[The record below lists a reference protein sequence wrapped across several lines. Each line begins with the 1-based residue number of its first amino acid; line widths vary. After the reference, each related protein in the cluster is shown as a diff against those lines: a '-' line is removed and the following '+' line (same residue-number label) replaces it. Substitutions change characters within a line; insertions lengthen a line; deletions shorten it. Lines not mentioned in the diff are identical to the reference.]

1 MEEIDINIP
10 KILSSF
16 NMDTDPEIVSKLAN
30 FGCNIEEENVMETLH
45 SINGIGYEIEENVY
59 SLPSMSVNKLNER
72 KKQIIISHHELAR
85 RYYDSLTFSKRLQKK
100 IALLSTLYDILHV
113 KYYLSKEDKSV
124 QISMTPQNSIDETIK
139 PVAKLTGQ
147 QVLIQL
153 TVKTGLTMFFTLL
166 KQSWENKDSNGIN
179 MGLEVLNTALTLMRE
194 LNPLS
199 LGSKA
204 ELPQLGLDC
213 LDNIMHFVKE
223 CLNADF
229 IQNMNVKEQ
238 LAELSLLLAY
248 QRESLIYLLEW
259 IDMALN
265 INDICLPFE
274 KLYRV
279 LEEMSSI
286 LTFAFGSEEFESYK
300 SRNCIPLKDVAL
312 LLMKKLVSFGETSV
326 VRTPLNQNSAELPQP
341 LSEVF
346 MWGSNS
352 SNQHAEGA
360 TEVTD
365 IPRLVRSLSDVQQ
378 VEAGQYCTFI
388 IDTKGCVSACGKNSY
403 GRLGLGN
410 SSNQPVPKRININ
423 CKIKQVSSSKGCDG
437 HSLALSDTGEVY
449 SWGDGDYGKLGHGDV
464 ATHKEPKLIQ
474 GPFIGKVIELVS
486 AGYRHSAA
494 VTSDGQLYTWGEG
507 DHGRLGHGDCN
518 PRFIPT
524 LVKSLSDMPVG
535 YVACGSTH
543 TLACSRDGNTVWSF
557 GSGDNGK
564 LGHGNTL
571 RLYKPQKIEGLR
583 HYKIK
588 KVAAGI
594 HFSVALTCT
603 GEVFTWGQGSNLGC
617 GSSEITLFSPA
628 VVEDLMQQ
636 IIIDISVGDSHC
648 LALTRN
654 CAVYAWGSNGKGQC
668 GQGHSTSPVSRPSK
682 VINLEGKQIN
692 QISAGTSHSV
702 AWTTLPPDRQ
712 TNVWHSP
719 FCIDLHES
727 TFKWLRQFIEKYC
740 EQIESHQST
749 PNDINEE
756 MLILSL
762 NMLNNHLFFARVSG
776 HNFSKLLGNETSQLR
791 TLLLKLVD
799 LQVKEVVERSLMDCL
814 STGASLLL
822 PPLSGR
828 LNILKSL
835 LAQDTNLTRGQK
847 LLLDVTVSSLNDN
860 SHISSLFRVNSMGLY
875 ENRYLSIEE
884 VMKLLLKHLTNSTV
898 TLLESNNYTTFK
910 KGNKLDVILTSLH
923 KLLLSHL
930 LAYNIKSFHF
940 SNTCLSMNRLLVN
953 HLEAYLMFA
962 NKIFTMAID
971 SYKDEHHLFY
981 NAVLSSSI
989 VGETMINTLNSL
1001 SLYQS
1006 EHIQPLITSLVN
1018 TVQSLHTL
1026 NQKMCSNDPEKM
1038 NESIWFIE
1046 LESAFC
1052 LLIGQ
1057 LISYGIISSPLCPSE
1072 IYNERWLK
1080 SKLFSS
1086 GIEKLEDKN
1095 IFDDIE
1101 DRLKRIINQGFI
1113 VLEHEL
1119 HFIPL
1124 PYLSLLKYILCGYEQ
1139 NEDSA
1144 ILAICKNFKDK
1155 YESFLKDNK
1164 YDMIARLTLPLF
1176 YITLIKIDGRPLK
1189 DLVLNKKLVSF
1200 INDMCM
1206 KMFFAI
1212 VNNNT
1217 EKSATFSES
1226 SSPNTVMD
1234 EYLCLNI
1241 SSKCCFLLTAV
1252 RGMHSD
1258 PSLPNKHLLK
1268 DDLTAAN
1275 KSVLESV
1282 LEFVFDCK
1290 QATNPYALIQASEI
1304 EEIRAHDRLAAFNRI
1319 TKMLKIID
1327 FVQDSSNHI
1336 SLSHMCKVF
1345 QAFICGLL
1353 ELYHSQFIEHH
1364 YYSAI
1369 NTVPRSIKRQI
1380 QNAVLNIYKHFE
1392 IYLRMNVATSELF
1405 SIQIC
1410 ILSLLNM
1417 HFTSS
1422 DFEYLLSNNLPEMLV
1437 STCKLHVPFMSTDRY
1452 SLVVVKMTSNILY
1465 ILAVSGCNTNTSFES
1480 IRAVFVNVH
1489 NLLDILINSRQ
1500 CSIMEQTFSETPN
1513 NMLVEGVNSPES
1525 YPVQSYIC
1533 DLLSFVLQCTSFSP
1547 LCISSHQ
1554 WTETLLR
1561 LAQCSSTM
1569 FLAEHFRC
1577 KLLILRLLRQIL
1589 PYLKSSNTG
1598 RKKIVKTLFEQLGTN
1613 MWLIPQQVENITAY
1627 LKQED
1632 LDKQMG
1638 NICLNDSNDSISNH
1652 NIDVGELPFSFHE
1665 EKSFNCI
1672 IENGHTVIHAHG
1684 GRAYALGSTPF
1695 ESGVYQWK
1703 FFILKEHKGNEG
1715 SCIGISRYPI
1725 KDQNYR
1731 TTSDMWLYRAYNGI
1745 LYHNGQLPLA
1755 LKTYTQGDYI
1765 TATFDTESRT
1775 LSFAKNND
1783 YPVIAFQNIDT
1794 KTKLFPC
1801 VLCYS
1806 TAAGQKIKI
1815 SDYRAERN
1823 KNAELFAGEPYLAPM
1838 FTCITENYISIIRI
1852 LHNTDQWLIEVN
1864 ECLLEQL
1871 SFLKG
1876 VLPEVRFKERLLEI
1890 SGSIQKEPICEHIGE
1905 VDLNLLCEKVWPALA
1920 VIGGLDRGLKVD
1932 GRCFDLD
1939 QKSFGTIMG
1948 TLKKGF
1954 TTAKVMR
1961 EDKNDTVSD
1970 VLFQSLLPCNNIKFN
1985 PARLEYIPA
1994 LLLYSIGRLSGITNE
2009 LVSPNNSQASKM
2021 SDKFHEEN
2029 AIKSLDLF
2037 SSQMVMNIMD
2047 QLSEVNTIPSSSNT
2061 KDLGVNTTTK
2071 DAYNVSLAHETKLF
2085 KLSAL
2090 QTTAL
2095 KSLEVFMTSSM
2106 CVDILVNPISPK
2118 SKQPT
2123 DANKNAIG
2131 DNKKK
2136 RDNLKEN
2143 DTMNDI
2149 LIFLFRCAFE
2159 KSLCSK
2165 YLIIETDMIESE
2177 RILNI
2182 LYNNYLK
2189 ECAENKYKIPDLQNR
2204 LKTLISF
2211 QESTNVKRRESISG
2225 DTSRTTEDS
2234 PRRIGRSRRN
2244 MLHRSNTIY
2253 MCPTSTVNLNTPSLI
2268 PPRENREH
2276 IPSIAIPLIEMGF
2289 SARLV
2294 ERAIAALG
2302 NIWETMPRNV
2312 AINSLATW
2320 MIEHPCI
2327 QETNFESS
2335 DSITETRVLSGRTTH
2350 YTIHPEHPI
2359 DDSPLDLA
2367 PRRLIARRRP
2377 TELSPDHSLFMPPN
2391 YLEPDD
2397 YMDDILNGDTDSMAT
2412 IASDV
2417 EQPESPPETPPS
2429 VHSPSSETTESIN
2442 PFTARIDGV
2451 LLPSINRNTM
2461 LRNFT
2466 AIRVPIEVFDSEPES
2481 SQTTGTTVDASC
2493 VNCQEKIE
2501 KLKTSDFVKPK
2512 KSLTSDFTQVSKLMD
2527 HYNYLDEPFDMN
2539 LIYEKFN
2546 SCKFNP
2552 ESVEDNNMDKLGM
2565 EVVPSLTSTEGSSS
2579 KLTQQLSILNLSSL
2593 SLEAALMTSAEERIK
2608 AINRVFHT
2616 MSHLASRNIVI
2627 NILMSLIHWTF
2638 ESDDI
2643 VVWKLDK
2650 LGFTN
2655 VPKIIQFIRLLLI
2668 MNVWTDGEYKE
2679 NEILPKQLE
2688 NNILGLLSNIIILLA
2703 EHYRPA
2709 YNYAISIPVQEIFM
2723 MASEGNLKMQHNL
2736 KVNKLVVNEFV
2747 KKLNIFSKHDETG
2760 ALSPNE
2766 NNNKPSVKMLI
2777 NALSACLLSH
2787 FVNNDIKHWAC
2798 KQLVNILVNKSLNR
2812 KQLVLSNESDFPGTL
2827 KRCPIVKLEGHENR
2841 INHVIWQRNVKSL
2854 ASSGF
2859 DGTMRL
2865 WNNELSLE
2873 TTLLFY
2879 KSTQMYGNDLNG
2891 ELISKLAW
2899 SPSGLC
2905 IAASMEGTLNIYTV
2919 QRHVFQEDETCLSTY
2934 TQDAWITAIAWS
2946 GISTKNSYDFYSQY
2960 LLIGGVDG
2968 SVNIAIVDSLNKITY
2983 EKLNEFCR
2991 LGVPVSHIAWHDN
3004 LVPFAVAF
3012 SSGAI
3017 TVGKIQTRTEP
3028 EILTICQSPVSTLQ
3042 WSKMFDILSV
3052 SNVEDLTVR
3061 LWIKKQNSWEIFHEL
3076 NHSNEPSCVV
3086 WSPVVGNKGLI
3097 LCVGTTVGSINVWL
3111 IPTPFS
3117 KLKPK
3122 MLYSFQGH
3130 MFNSVTSMSIH
3141 DSGLVLATGCSKGSS
3156 GVVNIWSLFDGS
3168 LLNTHTGSGGVD
3180 DLCWME
3186 DQLGLAVCFARSK
3199 DVTVIQF
3206 CADNLT
3212 HNRFESNARSAL
3224 YRRGLNDVQYFC
3236 KFVNSLPDLLQLQM
3250 NHEKHKVLMGDRLLY
3265 SDYLKGLIGIA
3276 LEIWPDQTF
3285 CIPFVPPNTSH
3296 SIEFYEEW
3304 QWLQKLITVLNTAKA
3319 LLTRK
3324 NFPETFISYFSSGLN
3339 EENKDH
3345 YLWSEA
3351 ISNNKWT
3358 IEADQQIIQWF
3369 NTAPHDWQPYTK
3381 CDAYLWGNGR
3391 NGQLGDT
3398 GILSVGQCINICSP
3412 IKIPNFKIAQ
3422 RIVCGQNCTFVLTSQ
3437 GTVLSCGEGNYGR
3450 LGHGHSDSL
3459 PNLTMISALQ
3469 GFVITQLSTS
3479 IGSDGHS
3486 LALTETGEVFSW
3498 GDGDFGKLGH
3508 GNNERQRKP
3517 KLIESLYDVVVIQ
3530 VACGHKHSAVLSQDG
3545 EVYVFGSA
3553 EHGKLGLG
3561 GHVNKKR
3568 PTKIVHK
3575 GFLNIKYIACGQN
3588 HTVCIGENVVWAFG
3602 EGEGGK
3608 LGVGSEKD
3616 IYVPQI
3622 ITSLTGKNIMKAYC
3636 GNGFT
3641 MFLSVDGE
3649 LYSCG
3654 SVNSQDTTDVLL
3666 HPEKISEFETQYVID
3681 VATGPDHVLV
3691 LTGCGDVWAWG
3702 NNCEGI
3708 LGFGHNLP
3716 VQKPSIIPTLS
3727 DKNIKQIATSRTHC
3741 AAWTA
3746 EPFSMGST
3754 NISHN
3759 DLPTSIPYQYGY
3771 LQEYKIASIAA
3782 RMKCLQ
3788 QFSNILY
3795 TCWQMIPFNTTEFDW
3810 SNIKR
3815 WHWLA
3820 DKRLKCLYTN
3830 KIIKLPLMKVISRT
3844 MNQGQNYGPQIIV
3857 KRLSSNG
3864 TSMCIFEQVAKQIV
3878 NINAEL
3884 LRLPSR
3890 AWKVKLVGEGADDAG
3905 GVFDDT
3911 IAQMMEE
3918 LQTQTVKLL
3927 VLTPNGRNETGYNQD
3942 RFVFNSKM
3950 NNFKQLQQFQF
3961 LGMLFGVAIRTKKP
3975 LALPLSPLIW
3985 KMIIGEPLNIS
3996 DLEENDTYYAQ
4007 NLTSIQNIHQTGV
4020 TEENFEDAIPFLNM
4034 TGTDWM
4040 DNTVPLIPNGHYVP
4054 VTYSNRLKFCEL
4066 ALKQRFHEMDEQIL
4080 AVRRGLSALVPL
4092 PLLTFQTAEN
4102 LERMICGLPNI
4113 SIPVLKTIVRYREMD
4128 ENSQVV
4134 QWLWDILNGFL
4145 DSEKVLFLRF
4155 VCGRS
4160 RLPSNLSDFSQHF
4173 QIIKVED
4180 KKDGLPTAQTCFFQ
4194 LRLTDYSSREVFE
4207 EKLKYAINNC
4217 RTIDMDNYML
4227 FRNTDVDSDDEL
4239 EMINES

>member
-1 MEEIDINIP
+1 MEDFEVNIS
-10 KILSSF
+10 KILSGF
-16 NMDTDPEIVSKLAN
+16 NMEGDAEISSKLAN
-30 FGCNIEEENVMETLH
+30 FNFNNSDDNVMEILQ
-45 SINGIGYEIEENVY
+45 SINGIGYEIDENLY
-59 SLPSMSVNKLNER
+59 SLPSMSMNKLYER
-72 KKQIIISHHELAR
+72 KKQIIISHHELAH
-85 RYYDSLTFSKRLQKK
+85 RYYDSLTFSKRLQRKL
-100 IALLSTLYDILHV
+100 ALLNHLYDILHI
-113 KYYLSKEDKSV
+113 KYYSTKDDKNV
-124 QISMTPQNSIDETIK
+124 QILMAPQNSVEESIK
-139 PVAKLTGQ
+139 PVIKLTGQ

-153 TVKTGLTMFFTLL
+153 TIKTGLTMFFTLL
-166 KQSWENKDSNGIN
+166 KQSWENKNANDIN
-179 MGLEVLNTALTLMRE
+179 MGLDVLSSALTLMRE

-213 LDNIMHFVKE
+213 LDNVMLFVKE

-229 IQNMNVKEQ
+229 IKNINVKEQ

-265 INDICLPFE
+265 IDDVCLPFE

-286 LTFAFGSEEFESYK
+286 LTFAFGSEEFDSYK
-300 SRNCIPLKDVAL
+300 SKNTIPLQEVAL

-365 IPRLVRSLSDVQQ
+365 VPRLVRSLSDVQQ

-437 HSLALSDTGEVY
+437 HSLALSDTGHVY

-474 GPFIGKVIELVS
+474 GPFVGKVIELVS

-518 PRFIPT
+518 PRLIPT

-571 RLYKPQKIEGLR
+571 RLYKPQKIDGLR

-594 HFSVALTCT
+594 HFSVALACT

-636 IIIDISVGDSHC
+636 MTIDISVGDSHC

-749 PNDINEE
+749 PNDLNEE

-776 HNFSKLLGNETSQLR
+776 HDFSKLLGNETSQLR

-828 LNILKSL
+828 LSILKSL
-835 LAQDTNLTRGQK
+835 LAQETNLTTGQK

-860 SHISSLFRVNSMGLY
+860 SHISSLFRVNSMDLY

-884 VMKLLLKHLTNSTV
+884 VMKLLLKHLTNSTI
-898 TLLESNNYTTFK
+898 TLLESNNYPAFK
-910 KGNKLDVILTSLH
+910 KGNKLNETLTSLH

-930 LAYNIKSFHF
+930 LAYNIKSPHY
-940 SNTCLSMNRLLVN
+940 SNSCLSMNRLFVN
-953 HLEAYLMFA
+953 HLESYLVFA
-962 NKIFTMAID
+962 NTIFRTTVA
-971 SYKDEHHLFY
+971 SYNDEHYIFY
-981 NAVLSSSI
+981 NDVLSSSI

-1001 SLYQS
+1001 TFLQS
-1006 EHIQPLITSLVN
+1006 EHIQPVLTSLIN
-1018 TVQSLHTL
+1018 TVQSLHIL
-1026 NQKMCSNDPEKM
+1026 NQKMCINDPDKM

-1052 LLIGQ
+1052 LLIGR

-1072 IYNERWLK
+1072 ICNERWLK

-1086 GIEKLEDKN
+1086 GIEKLEDKS

-1101 DRLKRIINQGFI
+1101 ERLKKISNTGFI

-1119 HFIPL
+1119 NFIPQ
-1124 PYLSLLKYILCGYEQ
+1124 PYLNLLKYILCDYEQ
-1139 NEDSA
+1139 NEDNVA
-1144 ILAICKNFKDK
+1144 LTICNNFKDK

-1164 YDMIARLTLPLF
+1164 YDMITRLTLPLF
-1176 YITLIKIDGRPLK
+1176 YVTLIKIDGRPLK
-1189 DLVLNKKLVSF
+1189 DFLFNKNLVSF
-1200 INDMCM
+1200 INEMCM
-1206 KMFFAI
+1206 KMFFAL
-1212 VNNNT
+1212 VNNL
-1217 EKSATFSES
+1217 EKSIMFSES
-1226 SSPNTVMD
+1226 NFPNSAVD
-1234 EYLCLNI
+1234 EYQCLNI

-1258 PSLPNKHLLK
+1258 LSLPNKHLLK
-1268 DDLTAAN
+1268 DDLTPAN

-1282 LEFVFDCK
+1282 LEFVLDSK
-1290 QATNPYALIQASEI
+1290 QATNPYALIQASEV

-1336 SLSHMCKVF
+1336 SLNHMCKVF
-1345 QAFICGLL
+1345 EAFICGLL
-1353 ELYHSQFIEHH
+1353 GLYQSQIIEHHTIDH

-1380 QNAVLNIYKHFE
+1380 QSAVLNIYKHFE
-1392 IYLRMNVATSELF
+1392 IYLRMNIATSELF
-1405 SIQIC
+1405 SIQIS

-1417 HFTSS
+1417 HFTLS

-1437 STCKLHVPFMSTDRY
+1437 NTCKLHVPFMSTDRY
-1452 SLVVVKMTSNILY
+1452 SLVIVKMTSNILY
-1465 ILAVSGCNTNTSFES
+1465 ILGVSGCNPYSSFES
-1480 IRAVFVNVH
+1480 IRAVFMNIH
-1489 NLLDILINSRQ
+1489 NLLDILMNSTQ
-1500 CSIMEQTFSETPN
+1500 CSIMEQTFSETSN
-1513 NMLVEGVNSPES
+1513 NILPEGVNSQDS

-1547 LCISSHQ
+1547 LCISSIQ

-1561 LAQCSSTM
+1561 LAQCSKTIL
-1569 FLAEHFRC
+1569 LAEHFRC

-1589 PYLKSSNTG
+1589 PHLKLSSSG
-1598 RKKIVKTLFEQLGTN
+1598 RKKIVKTLLEQLAAN
-1613 MWLIPQQVENITAY
+1613 MWLIPQQVENMTAY

-1632 LDKQMG
+1632 LDKQMDKIYL
-1638 NICLNDSNDSISNH
+1638 NDPNDSNRT
-1652 NIDVGELPFSFHE
+1652 NIDIGELPFSFHE
-1665 EKSFNCI
+1665 EKSSNCI
-1672 IENGHTVIHAHG
+1672 IEKDHTVIHTHG
-1684 GRAYALGSTPF
+1684 GRAYALGYTPF

-1703 FFILKEHKGNEG
+1703 FFILKEHQGNEG
-1715 SCIGISRYPI
+1715 SCIGISKYPI
-1725 KDQNYR
+1725 KDLNYR
-1731 TTSDMWLYRAYNGI
+1731 TTADMWLYRAYNGV
-1745 LYHNGQLPLA
+1745 LYNGGQKPLA
-1755 LKTYTQGDYI
+1755 LKTFTQGDYI
-1765 TATFDTESRT
+1765 TAIFDTGSRT

-1783 YPVIAFQNIDT
+1783 YPIVAFHNIDT
-1794 KTKLFPC
+1794 KTKLYPC

-1823 KNAELFAGEPYLAPM
+1823 KNTELFAGEPYLAPM
-1838 FTCITENYISIIRI
+1838 FACINENYIKIIRI
-1852 LHNTDQWLIEVN
+1852 LHNSDLWLNEVN

-1871 SFLKG
+1871 SFLKS
-1876 VLPEVRFKERLLEI
+1876 VLPEVCFKTIILEEI
-1890 SGSIQKEPICEHIGE
+1890 SKSVQKEPICENIGE
-1905 VDLNLLCEKVWPALA
+1905 IDVNILCEKVWPTLA
-1920 VIGGLDRGLKVD
+1920 VIGGLDRGLRVD
-1932 GRCFDLD
+1932 GRCYDVD

-1954 TTAKVMR
+1954 TSTKVMR

-1970 VLFQSLLPCNNIKFN
+1970 VLFKSLLPCNNIKFN
-1985 PARLEYIPA
+1985 PTRLEYIPA

-2009 LVSPNNSQASKM
+2009 LVFPNNTQTKT
-2021 SDKFHEEN
+2021 SDNFHEDK
-2029 AIKSLDLF
+2029 ATKSMDMF
-2037 SSQMVMNIMD
+2037 YNQMVMNIMD
-2047 QLSEVNTIPSSSNT
+2047 KIKNDPSSSKT
-2061 KDLGVNTTTK
+2061 QDLGTNIPTK
-2071 DAYNVSLAHETKLF
+2071 GTSSFDLANEAKLF
-2085 KLSAL
+2085 KLCAL
-2090 QTTAL
+2090 QASAL
-2095 KSLEVFMTSSM
+2095 KSLEVIMTSSM
-2106 CVDILVNPISPK
+2106 SVDIIVNSVPPK

-2123 DANKNAIG
+2123 DANKNAIN
-2131 DNKKK
+2131 DTKKK
-2136 RDNLKEN
+2136 RDNIKEN
-2143 DTMNDI
+2143 ENMNEV

-2165 YLIIETDMIESE
+2165 NLVIETDIIDCE

-2189 ECAENKYKIPDLQNR
+2189 ECAEKKYRIPDLQNR

-2225 DTSRTTEDS
+2225 ETSRTTDDT
-2234 PRRIGRSRRN
+2234 PRRIVRSRRN

-2253 MCPTSTVNLNTPSLI
+2253 VCPNYSEQHTNSLLL
-2268 PPRENREH
+2268 RNENNER
-2276 IPSIAIPLIEMGF
+2276 IPSIATPLIEMGF

-2294 ERAIAALG
+2294 QRAILALG
-2302 NIWETMPRNV
+2302 NTWETMPRNV

-2335 DSITETRVLSGRTTH
+2335 DNSTESRSQIPVIRNPYYGGVSR
-2350 YTIHPEHPI
+2350 PEHLL
-2359 DDSPLDLA
+2359 DDSPLDLD
-2367 PRRLIARRRP
+2367 PLRLRVSSRRLREQLTSGQTFYRAP
-2377 TELSPDHSLFMPPN
+2377 NLLTNNELA
-2391 YLEPDD
+2391 E
-2397 YMDDILNGDTDSMAT
+2397 DSVNRVMQT
-2412 IASDV
+2412 INSD
-2417 EQPESPPETPPS
+2417 EEHPESPMETPPRI
-2429 VHSPSSETTESIN
+2429 HSPTSESN
-2442 PFTARIDGV
+2442 VLDPFATRIDGV
-2451 LLPSINRNTM
+2451 FLPPINRNSGFSVTE
-2461 LRNFT
+2461 LRPST
-2466 AIRVPIEVFDSEPES
+2466 DIIDSESES
-2481 SQTTGTTVDASC
+2481 IPALRSADDASC
-2493 VNCQEKIE
+2493 VKCQEKIE
-2501 KLKTSDFVKPK
+2501 KLSNVEIINPR
-2512 KSLTSDFTQVSKLMD
+2512 KSLTSDSTLVSKLMD
-2527 HYNYLDEPFDMN
+2527 YYNYINRPFDMKSIN
-2539 LIYEKFN
+2539 EHLD
-2546 SCKFNP
+2546 SCKFI
-2552 ESVEDNNMDKLGM
+2552 SDCVEDNSMDKLGM
-2565 EVVPSLTSTEGSSS
+2565 EIVPSLPNTEGNSSN
-2579 KLTQQLSILNLSSL
+2579 ILQHSPMFKSL
-2593 SLEAALMTSAEERIK
+2593 PLEATLMSTTEERIK
-2608 AINRVFHT
+2608 AINRMFYT
-2616 MSHLASRNIVI
+2616 ISYLASKNIVI
-2627 NILMSLIHWTF
+2627 NILMSLMNWTF
-2638 ESDDI
+2638 ESEDL
-2643 VVWKLDK
+2643 VVWKLEK
-2650 LGFTN
+2650 LGIIDVSKIVNFT
-2655 VPKIIQFIRLLLI
+2655 RLILI
-2668 MNVWTDGEYKE
+2668 MDVWTDREYKE
-2679 NEILPKQLE
+2679 SEVLPNIIEKNVLE
-2688 NNILGLLSNIIILLA
+2688 LLSLTIVSLA

-2709 YNYAISIPVQEIFM
+2709 YKLAIAIPSRDIYT
-2723 MASEGNLKMQHNL
+2723 MAVEGHIYMRHNL
-2736 KVNKLVVNEFV
+2736 KVIKLIVNEFIKRLDV
-2747 KKLNIFSKHDETG
+2747 LSKNSVCG
-2760 ALSPNE
+2760 IINPNE
-2766 NNNKPSVKMLI
+2766 YDNEPSVKMLI

-2787 FVNNDIKHWAC
+2787 VVGNEIKHWAC
-2798 KQLVNILVNKSLNR
+2798 KQLVNILVNKSLHK
-2812 KQLVLSNESDFPGTL
+2812 KQIILPNESDFPGVL

-2841 INHVIWQRNVKSL
+2841 INHVVWQPKVKSL
-2854 ASSGF
+2854 ATSGF

-2865 WNNELSLE
+2865 WNNELGLE
-2873 TTLLFY
+2873 TLLMFF
-2879 KSTQMYGNDLNG
+2879 KSPQVYGNDLNG
-2891 ELISKLAW
+2891 ELISKLSW

-2905 IAASMEGTLNIYTV
+2905 IAASMEGTLNIYTI
-2919 QRHVFQEDETCLSTY
+2919 QRQDETYLYTH
-2934 TQDAWITAIAWS
+2934 TQDAWITTLAWS
-2946 GISTKNSYDFYSQY
+2946 GASIKNSHDFLPQY
-2960 LLIGGVDG
+2960 LLVGGVDG
-2968 SVNIAIVDSLNKITY
+2968 SVNMAHIDSLVKITY
-2983 EKLNEFCR
+2983 EKLSDFCC
-2991 LGVPVSHIAWHDN
+2991 LGVPVSHIAWHDD
-3004 LVPFAVAF
+3004 LAPFAIAF

-3017 TVGKIQTRTEP
+3017 TIGKIQTITEP
-3028 EILTICQSPVSTLQ
+3028 ESLTICQSPISTLQ
-3042 WSKMFDILSV
+3042 WSKAFNILSV
-3052 SNVEDLTVR
+3052 SNVEDKMVR
-3061 LWIKKQNSWEIFHEL
+3061 LWVKKQNHWEIFHEL
-3076 NHSNEPSCVV
+3076 DHFSEPSCVV
-3086 WSPVVGNKGLI
+3086 WSPIVGNKGLV
-3097 LCVGTTVGSINVWL
+3097 LCVGTVIGSISVWL

-3117 KLKPK
+3117 KFKPK
-3122 MLYSFQGH
+3122 VLYSFQGH
-3130 MFNSVTSMSIH
+3130 LFNSVTSMSIH
-3141 DSGLVLATGCSKGSS
+3141 SSGLVLATSCSRGTS

-3168 LLNTHTGSGGVD
+3168 LLNTHTGPGGVD

-3186 DQLGLAVCFARSK
+3186 DKLGLAVCFSRSK

-3206 CADNLT
+3206 SADNLM
-3212 HNRFESNARSAL
+3212 HNRFQSNARSAL
-3224 YRRGLNDVQYFC
+3224 HRCGLHKVQYFC
-3236 KFVNSLPDLLQLQM
+3236 QFIYLLPELLQLQV
-3250 NHEKHKVLMGDRLLY
+3250 NHEKHKVLMGDHLLY

-3285 CIPFVPPNTSH
+3285 CFPFVPPNSSH

-3304 QWLQKLITVLNTAKA
+3304 QWLQRLITVLNTAKA

-3324 NFPETFISYFSSGLN
+3324 NFPDSFLSYFSSGLS
-3339 EENKDH
+3339 EENADH
-3345 YLWSEA
+3345 YLWKEA
-3351 ISNNKWT
+3351 INNNNWT
-3358 IEADQQIIQWF
+3358 IEADQQIVQWF
-3369 NTAPHDWQPYTK
+3369 NTTPHDWQPYTK

-3398 GILSVGQCINICSP
+3398 AVSCIWSP
-3412 IKIPNFKIAQ
+3412 VKIPNFKIAQ

-3459 PNLTMISALQ
+3459 HNLTMISALQ
-3469 GFVITQLSTS
+3469 GFVITQVATS

-3561 GHVNKKR
+3561 GHTNKKR
-3568 PTKIVHK
+3568 PTKIIHK
-3575 GFLNIKYIACGQN
+3575 GFLNVKHIACGQN
-3588 HTVCIGENVVWAFG
+3588 HTVCVGENVVWAFG
-3602 EGEGGK
+3602 EGGGGK
-3608 LGVGSEKD
+3608 LGIGSKQD
-3616 IYVPQI
+3616 SYIPQPI
-3622 ITSLTGKNIMKAYC
+3622 ITLTGKNIKKAYC

-3641 MFLSVDGE
+3641 MFLSEDGE

-3654 SVNSQDTTDVLL
+3654 LDNLQDSSDVLSSERL
-3666 HPEKISEFETQYVID
+3666 YPEKINEFLDQTVID

-3691 LTGCGDVWAWG
+3691 LTSRGDVWAWG
-3702 NNCEGI
+3702 NNSEGI
-3708 LGFGHNLP
+3708 LGFGHNVP
-3716 VQKPSIIPTLS
+3716 VPKPKIIPNLS

-3746 EPFSMGST
+3746 EPFSRDST

-3759 DLPTSIPYQYGY
+3759 DLPTTIPYQYGY
-3771 LQEYKIASIAA
+3771 LQQYKIASIAV

-3795 TCWQMIPFNTTEFDW
+3795 TCWQMIPFNMFKFDW

-3820 DKRLKCLYTN
+3820 DKRLKYLYTN
-3830 KIIKLPLMKVISRT
+3830 KVIKLPLMKVISRT

-3864 TSMCIFEQVAKQIV
+3864 TNLCIFEQVAKQIV
-3878 NINAEL
+3878 KINAEL

-3918 LQTQTVKLL
+3918 LQSQTVKLL

-3942 RFVFNSKM
+3942 RYLFNSKM
-3950 NNFKQLQQFQF
+3950 KRNKQLLLFQF
-3961 LGMLFGVAIRTKKP
+3961 LGILFGVAIRTKKP

-3985 KMIIGEPLNIS
+3985 KMIIGESLNLS
-3996 DLEENDTYYAQ
+3996 DLEENDIYYAQ
-4007 NLTSIQNIHQTGV
+4007 NLISIQNIHQTGV
-4020 TEENFEDAIPFLNM
+4020 TEDNFEEAIPFLYM

-4040 DNTVPLIPNGHYVP
+4040 DNTVPLVPNGHYVS

-4066 ALKQRFHEMDEQIL
+4066 ALKQRFHEMDDQIL
-4080 AVRRGLSALVPL
+4080 AVRRGLAAIVPL

-4134 QWLWDILNGFL
+4134 QWLWDILNDFS

-4180 KKDGLPTAQTCFFQ
+4180 KIDGLPTAQTCFFQ
-4194 LRLTDYSSREVFE
+4194 LRLTDYSSRAVFE

-4227 FRNTDVDSDDEL
+4227 FRNTDVDSDDDL
-4239 EMINES
+4239 DMMIES